1 MGRTSSGDTV
11 NDFRDYDTL
20 RVNEAVAKDDAASG
34 QKATRSEDFSKGQ
47 TQQSDVQVKGNQ
59 SLKRSDFRSIS
70 PMLKFNAIVV
80 SKDRHLI
87 VWGILIVVL
96 DATALVG
103 SLLLAVLLASRFSL
117 IR

>member
-1 MGRTSSGDTV
+1 
-11 NDFRDYDTL
+11 
-20 RVNEAVAKDDAASG
+20 
-34 QKATRSEDFSKGQ
+34 
-47 TQQSDVQVKGNQ
+47 
-59 SLKRSDFRSIS
+59 
-70 PMLKFNAIVV
+70 MLKFNPIVV
-80 SKDRHLI
+80 SKDRHPI